1 MSTHFQ
7 GRFEVEFKYRLT
19 DRTAFLATL
28 GRLNPEVMLE
38 DNHERDCYFDT
49 PERTLARLDKSL
61 LIRIMQPS
69 GIRLWIVKGPGPD
82 RCEAVNIS
90 DTDKAISMLHS
101 LGYQQVLT
109 IDKRRSIYFL
119 GPFHLTLDHLAG
131 IGDFAELAIMT
142 DDESALPA
150 YRQQLL
156 TLATELDLHHEQR
169 ETRSY
174 RTLCEQQ
181 GSLK

>member
-1 MSTHFQ
+1 M
-7 GRFEVEFKYRLT
+7 
-19 DRTAFLATL
+19 
-28 GRLNPEVMLE
+28 
-38 DNHERDCYFDT
+38 
-49 PERTLARLDKSL
+49 
-61 LIRIMQPS
+61 
-69 GIRLWIVKGPGPD
+69 
-82 RCEAVNIS
+82 
-90 DTDKAISMLHS
+90 
-101 LGYQQVLT
+101 LT

-156 TLATELDLHHEQR
+156 TLATELDLHQEQR